1 MAFPFSNSDFPGE
14 DDAFSDAGKGDFDF
28 DREVPSGSPFGAPG
42 SFAFG
47 SSSFDLDNS
56 FPSSGSD
63 FGDYGSPAG
72 GDFLSFGGNAGER
85 TADSDG
91 IYGNGFSGESD
102 DDDPFNF
109 GDFGSSYMSRPN
121 KNDVRFKAPE
131 PAREQILLIAE
142 SKTFMVNAITKSL
155 EDEFYDVIFSRPVPK
170 AIAALPNR
178 PNFIIIYVDNAT
190 RHTIDTLSYLRELYQ
205 ENESDISIYLV
216 GNGREI
222 EDAYTYLPREYTKG
236 NFSRPLNEKLL
247 VEKLR
252 MNQALSEDDMSRK
265 SILVV
270 DDDPVML
277 RTIKEWL
284 AGTYHVYMANSG
296 ANAIALLARNH
307 VDLVLLDYEMP
318 VISGAKVFEMM
329 RSEPQTK
336 DIPVMFL
343 TARDDREAVM
353 KVSALRPERYILK
366 GTAPDEVTRIIGDF
380 FENQERHD
388 T

>member
-14 DDAFSDAGKGDFDF
+14 EDDAFSDAAKGDFDF
-28 DREVPSGSPFGAPG
+28 DREVPSSPFGAPG

-47 SSSFDLDNS
+47 PSSFDSDNS
-56 FPSSGSD
+56 FSSSGSD
-63 FGDYGSPAG
+63 FGDYGSPSG
-72 GDFLSFGGNAGER
+72 GGFLSFGEER
-85 TADSDG
+85 MTDSDG
-91 IYGNGFSGESD
+91 IYGNGFSGGDSED
-102 DDDPFNF
+102 DDAFNF

-121 KNDVRFKAPE
+121 KNDVRFKQPE
-131 PAREQILLIAE
+131 SARDQILLIAE
-142 SKTFMVNAITKSL
+142 SQTFMVNAITKSL
-155 EDEFYDVIFSRPVPK
+155 ENEFYDVIFSRPVPK
-170 AIAALPNR
+170 VIAALPNR

-190 RHTIDTLSYLRELYQ
+190 RHTIETLSYLRELYQ

-222 EDAYTYLPREYTKG
+222 EDAYAYLPREYTKG
-236 NFSRPLNEKLL
+236 NFSRPLNVKLL

-252 MNQALSEDDMSRK
+252 MNQALSEDDTMRK

-343 TARDDREAVM
+343 TARDDREAVL

-366 GTAPDEVTRIIGDF
+366 GTAPDEVIRIIDDF
-380 FENQERHD
+380 FQNQERHD
-388 T
+388 S